1 MQQNL
6 TSKNATG
13 VDSSDFA
20 KKTDLASL
28 KTNVYELDKLDVD
41 KLKPVPIDVVMK
53 WKKKLLKKICVMN

>member
-28 KTNVYELDKLDVD
+28 KANVYELDKLDVD